1 MQNKDVLKTSVHAV
15 IQKVSGP
22 KKDKWPIKMP
32 NFGIHFSFLKENENI
47 KTMKQLK

>member
-1 MQNKDVLKTSVHAV
+1 MQNKDVLKKSVHAI

-32 NFGIHFSFLKENENI
+32 NFGIHFSFLK
-47 KTMKQLK
+47 KTKILKQ